1 MALAVLATGTSSAL
15 SAYGPL
21 SAVLVAGAGIG
32 VFLAVRV
39 AMTAMPELVAL
50 LHSFVGLAAVL
61 VGLASYLGE
70 ASGHGGSRGI
80 FLTEI
85 AIDVFIGAVTF
96 TGSVVAFAKLRGSV
110 SGKPL
115 LLPGRHFFN
124 LAVAIACLI
133 FSVQA
138 VEASGQDGLLPLLA
152 VTGLAGLLGVHLV
165 MAIGGADMPVVVSL
179 LNSYSGWTASAAG
192 FMLSNDLLIV
202 TGALVGSSGAILSI
216 IMCRAMNRSILSVVF
231 GGFGADAGAAPA
243 SGGAAAPQ
251 GEVREISLDQTAS
264 QLLESKGVIF
274 VPGYGMAVARAQH
287 AVHQITELLREKGK
301 TVRFAIHPVAG
312 RLRHMKTP
320 SAMIDLLSI
329 LPFLLELL
337 VHHLLDL
344 RFMRVFR
351 LLRLLKL
358 TRYTGAMDTLK
369 RAIVRETP
377 LLGAAAFVMLLL
389 VVLMASL
396 GYLFEHEAQPDKFEN
411 IPQSIYWAVITLAS
425 VGYGDIAPVTPMGRL
440 VTIVLALL
448 GIGIFAIP
456 AALLSSSYTD
466 QLRIEREGL
475 KNELYNML
483 ADGIISPDEADV
495 VAREARRLHLSDSDV
510 ALLTERARRER
521 QSAEDT
527 SEIPLHRVAAE
538 PRLAVEHY
546 KQLLGHIR
554 QLGCLSDAACFLAV
568 ARQGDR
574 LTDHELAVW
583 HHIQQTTPAPAVT
596 NSPPGDGDGAA
607 GVAPLSAEPARPAG
621 EGSAAAGS
629 QFV

>member
-1 MALAVLATGTSSAL
+1 LISTFDLFTLFTVQDQGDQSPPAQDS
-15 SAYGPL
+15 GP
-21 SAVLVAGAGIG
+21 
-32 VFLAVRV
+32 
-39 AMTAMPELVAL
+39 
-50 LHSFVGLAAVL
+50 
-61 VGLASYLGE
+61 
-70 ASGHGGSRGI
+70 SGHGQRLRSRVHGLLARPSGRGWRI
-80 FLTEI
+80 DGWLHWLMLANVGTLFLEH
-85 AIDVFIGAVTF
+85 VPVLRSNLHGVF
-96 TGSVVAFAKLRGSV
+96 TGLGWVSTLVFCAEYLLRAWLVPEDPRYHGVRHARLRYLCS
-110 SGKPL
+110 PL
-115 LLPGRHFFN
+115 ALVDLLALLPYLLPGGVS
-124 LAVAIACLI
+124 A
-133 FSVQA
+133 
-138 VEASGQDGLLPLLA
+138 ELLA
-152 VTGLAGLLGVHLV
+152 LRALRVL
-165 MAIGGADMPVVVSL
+165 SL
-179 LNSYSGWTASAAG
+179 LKWLRMLKPALADFIQANRGRSKRQLVHALVFPSPTGGQLHAA
-192 FMLSNDLLIV
+192 FDNLIV
-202 TGALVGSSGAILSI
+202 ACVLA
-216 IMCRAMNRSILSVVF
+216 SVLCV
-231 GGFGADAGAAPA
+231 
-243 SGGAAAPQ
+243 
-251 GEVREISLDQTAS
+251 
-264 QLLESKGVIF
+264 LLESVHSIQQVWALELHVVDAVTVLVF
-274 VPGYGMAVARAQH
+274 TVEYALRLYACVEQPG
-287 AVHQITELLREKGK
+287 
-301 TVRFAIHPVAG
+301 FAHPVAG

-466 QLRIEREGL
+466 QLRIERERL

-510 ALLTERARRER
+510 ALLTERVRRER